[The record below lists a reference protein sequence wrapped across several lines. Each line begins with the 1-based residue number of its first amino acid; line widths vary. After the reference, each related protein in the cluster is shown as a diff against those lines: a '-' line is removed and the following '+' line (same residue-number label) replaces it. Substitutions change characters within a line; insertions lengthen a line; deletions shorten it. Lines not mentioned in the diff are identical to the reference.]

1 MSDQADGLRRVEGVA
16 PGRLDVLGG
25 VADYSGSLVLQ
36 MPLSLVTRVV
46 IEERNEPG
54 LEFSSDQGQMV
65 RLPMPP
71 RDLVAPVQADASALR
86 QWLDEHAAPRWVRYP
101 LGCLTLF
108 AVKWNWR
115 PAGGLAFSISSD
127 VPASMGVSS
136 SAALEVATL
145 RALER
150 LVGVSF
156 PGTSLARLGQ
166 RAENEV
172 VAAPCGLMDQLASAH
187 GRVGELLPILC
198 RPDVLMQS
206 VRLPS
211 GVVAVGWPSGVR
223 HAVADSP
230 YATART
236 AAFMGKTILEREL
249 GRRLAYLAEASP
261 ADVAAVGLDALPDAI
276 TGAEFLTRHAAIDD
290 PQSRIDPRRTYPVRA
305 AARFA
310 VEENARADALARVL
324 REAPPDDRETVLS
337 MIGEAL
343 GESHAGYSAIG
354 LGCPETDAMVEAIAG
369 LGPARGFYGARISGG
384 GSGGTVVVVLHE
396 RAIPELESLANE
408 MTASRTDGVRILR

>member
-1 MSDQADGLRRVEGVA
+1 MSVGAGGGGRVEGVA

-36 MPLSLVTRVV
+36 MPLALVTRVV
-46 IEERNEPG
+46 IEERGEPG
-54 LEFSSDQGQMV
+54 LEFSSDQRRPV

-71 RDLVAPVQADASALR
+71 RDLVATVRNDATALR
-86 QWLDEHAAPRWVRYP
+86 QWLDEHATPQWVRYP

-108 AVKWNWR
+108 AAQWNWR
-115 PAGGLAFSISSD
+115 PAGGLAFAITSD

-150 LVGVSF
+150 LAGVSF
-156 PGTSLARLGQ
+156 AGTSLARLAQ

-172 VAAPCGLMDQLASAH
+172 VGAPCGLMDQLASAH
-187 GRVGELLPILC
+187 GRAGELLPILC
-198 RPDVLMQS
+198 RPDVLMES
-206 VRLPS
+206 ARLPS

-236 AAFMGKTILEREL
+236 AAFMGKAIVERAL
-249 GRRLAYLAEASP
+249 GRRLEHLAEASP
-261 ADVAAVGLDALPDAI
+261 ADVSAVGRDALSDTV
-276 TGAEFLTRHAAIDD
+276 TGAEFLARHATVED
-290 PQSRIDPRRTYPVRA
+290 PQSRIDPQRTYPVRA

-310 VEENARADALARVL
+310 VEENARAQSLAQVL
-324 REAPPDDRETVLS
+324 REAPRDDRETVLS

-354 LGCPETDAMVEAIAG
+354 LGCQETNAMVDAIAG

-384 GSGGTVVVVLHE
+384 GSGGTVVVVLEE
-396 RAIPELESLANE
+396 RSLAE
-408 MTASRTDGVRILR
+408 LTALAERMTASRTDGVRILR

>member
-1 MSDQADGLRRVEGVA
+1 MSDSVAGLRRVEGVA

-36 MPLSLVTRVV
+36 MPLSCVTRVV
-46 IEERNEPG
+46 IEDRGEPG
-54 LEFSSDQGQMV
+54 LTFSSEQEPPV
-65 RLPMPP
+65 ALPMPP
-71 RDLVAPVQADASALR
+71 QDLVAAVRTDAALLR
-86 QWLDEHAAPRWVRYP
+86 QWLDEHAVPRWVRYP
-101 LGCLTLF
+101 LGCLAVF
-108 AVKWNWR
+108 AAHWNWR
-115 PAGGLAFSISSD
+115 PTGGLAFGITSD

-150 LVGVSF
+150 WAGVSF
-156 PGTSLARLGQ
+156 EGTALARLGQ
-166 RAENEV
+166 RAENDV

-187 GRVGELLPILC
+187 GRPGELLPILC
-198 RPDVLMQS
+198 RPDVLMES

-211 GVVAVGWPSGVR
+211 RVIAVGWPSGVR

-236 AAFMGKTILEREL
+236 AAFMGKAILQRAL
-249 GRRLAYLAEASP
+249 GRRLPHLAEARP
-261 ADVAAVGLDALPDAI
+261 AEVASVGRDVLPDSM
-276 TGAEFLTRHAAIDD
+276 TGAEFMARHAAIDD
-290 PQSRIDPRRTYPVRA
+290 PQSRIEPGRAYPVRA

-310 VEENARADALARVL
+310 VEENQRAESLECVL
-324 REAPPDDRETVLS
+324 REAPGDDREIVLS
-337 MIGEAL
+337 MIGEVLA
-343 GESHAGYSAIG
+343 ESHAGYSAMG
-354 LGCPETDAMVEAIAG
+354 LGCPETDAMVEAIED

-396 RAIPELESLANE
+396 RAIPALTALAEN

>member
-1 MSDQADGLRRVEGVA
+1 MSDSATGVRRVEGVA

-36 MPLSLVTRVV
+36 MPLSLRTRVT
-46 IEERNEPG
+46 IEERSEPG
-54 LEFSSDQGQMV
+54 LVFSSEQESPV

-71 RDLVAPVQADASALR
+71 RDLVAAVSTDAAPLR

-101 LGCLTLF
+101 LGCVALF
-108 AVKWNWR
+108 AATWNWR
-115 PAGGLAFSISSD
+115 PAGGLALSITSD

-150 LVGVSF
+150 LAGCSF
-156 PGTSLARLGQ
+156 TGTSLPRLAQ
-166 RAENEV
+166 RAENDV
-172 VAAPCGLMDQLASAH
+172 VGAPCGLMDQLASAH
-187 GRVGELLPILC
+187 GRSGELLPILC
-198 RPDVLMQS
+198 RPDVLMES

-211 GVVAVGWPSGVR
+211 GVIAVGWPSGVR

-236 AAFMGKTILEREL
+236 AAFMGKVILERAL
-249 GRRLAYLAEASP
+249 GRRLAYLTEARP
-261 ADVAAVGLDALPDAI
+261 ADVASVGIDALPDAM
-276 TGAEFLTRHAAIDD
+276 TGAEFIARHAAIDD
-290 PQSRIDPRRTYPVRA
+290 PQSRIEPGRTYPVRA

-310 VEENARADALARVL
+310 VEENARAESLAGVL
-324 REAPPDDRETVLS
+324 REAAGDDREAALS

-343 GESHAGYSAIG
+343 AESHAGYSAIG
-354 LGCPETDAMVEAIAG
+354 LGCPETDAMVDAIAG

-396 RAIPELESLANE
+396 RAIPELRALADR

>member
-1 MSDQADGLRRVEGVA
+1 MSDQADGFRRVEGVA

-36 MPLSLVTRVV
+36 MPLSLATRVV
-46 IEERNEPG
+46 IEERSEPG
-54 LEFSSDQGQMV
+54 LEFSSDQGQTV
-65 RLPMPP
+65 SLPMPP

-86 QWLDEHAAPRWVRYP
+86 QWLDAHSVPRWVRYP

-108 AVKWNWR
+108 AAEWNWW

-150 LVGVSF
+150 LAGVSF
-156 PGTSLARLGQ
+156 TGTSLARLGQ

-172 VAAPCGLMDQLASAH
+172 VEAPCGLMDQLASAH

-198 RPDVLMQS
+198 RPDVLMES
-206 VRLPS
+206 VRLPP

-236 AAFMGKTILEREL
+236 AAFMGKTILERAI
-249 GRRLAYLAEASP
+249 GRRFAYLAEARP
-261 ADVAAVGLDALPDAI
+261 ADVAAVSRDALPDTI
-276 TGAEFLTRHAAIDD
+276 TGGEFLTRYAAIDD

-310 VEENARADALARVL
+310 VEENARVERLQCVL
-324 REAPPDDRETVLS
+324 REAQRDDREIVLS

-354 LGCPETDAMVEAIAG
+354 LGCPETDAMVDAIAG
-369 LGPARGFYGARISGG
+369 LGPTRGFCGARISGG

-396 RAIPELESLANE
+396 RAIPALTALANE